1 MRAFVLI
8 CSAALALTT
17 LSGASFAQQKTAKAC
32 RQEWQ
37 ANKAENQAKGITEK
51 AYVAD
56 CRKGKAAEPAAT
68 APSGPATT
76 QAPAVPSAR
85 PAPTARTTTQPTA
98 ANEFA
103 SEAQAK
109 ARCPGAPVV
118 WVNLKSKVYH
128 FAGTKNYGNTKTG
141 AYMCE
146 QDAQSA
152 GMRAAKNE
160 KHPS

>member
-1 MRAFVLI
+1 MRAIVLV
-8 CSAALALTT
+8 CSAVFALTAVT
-17 LSGASFAQQKTAKAC
+17 TPSFAQQKTAKAC
-32 RQEWQ
+32 REEWQ
-37 ANKAENQAKGITEK
+37 ANKAQNQARGITEK

-56 CRKGKAAEPAAT
+56 CRKGAAA
-68 APSGPATT
+68 GPATT
-76 QAPAVPSAR
+76 SMPAAPQSTPSPSAR
-85 PAPTARTTTQPTA
+85 PAPMTRTTAQPSTG
-98 ANEFA
+98 NEFA

-118 WVNLKSKVYH
+118 WANLKSKVYH
-128 FAGTKNYGNTKTG
+128 FAGTKNYGHTKSG

>member
-1 MRAFVLI
+1 MRAFVLM
-8 CSAALALTT
+8 CSALLAVTTLTT
-17 LSGASFAQQKTAKAC
+17 SGVAEQKTAKAC

-51 AYVAD
+51 AYVGD
-56 CRKGKAAEPAAT
+56 CRKGKAAEPAT
-68 APSGPATT
+68 TPSRPATT
-76 QAPAVPSAR
+76 QAPAAPSAR
-85 PAPTARTTTQPTA
+85 SAPTTTAQPSA

-128 FAGTKNYGNTKTG
+128 FAGTKNYGHTKSG

-152 GMRAAKNE
+152 GMR
-160 KHPS
+160 